1 MIHDEHTSTSSDCS
15 DGSDDCSENSD
26 ATEVQPILMMTSQP
40 EPENTRQSPSEIKVE
55 DSELPIKLES
65 PEPMVGDSE
74 ACDVPRAYNSTP
86 TVSNIPHS
94 SFSSDSDTSDQ
105 DFTSAP
111 CATEL
116 DKSQY
121 GHPSHFQDSLSF
133 FTSFL
138 TTAKTSQAER
148 SSIAE
153 TASSPTTPQPFL
165 SSSPQTSLDSTS
177 GLIPTMS
184 VTDSPH
190 IWTAERPQLHSDD
203 RPPQRPPL
211 LRRPP
216 FEPVERPLYTHA
228 STGRVRS
235 PRYGKIHERRLRA
248 MPYGGF
254 HNPYYENR
262 HNDLDGAGQ
271 PVQIPE
277 QRMREELLGPL
288 NNRFNPAMFESHS
301 WNGSDSLPWVH
312 ALPRVNAVPQAD
324 PFFPLFRHRSL
335 TARRTDDISVSAN
348 PPSFENDYLTYSHL
362 DPRPL
367 ETLPNSDPSR
377 NWIYNLGASSA
388 VTRAGTYPYEP
399 GRLVPVLIDEATGDI
414 FSYE

>member
-15 DGSDDCSENSD
+15 DGSDDYSENSD

-55 DSELPIKLES
+55 DSELLIKLES
-65 PEPMVGDSE
+65 PEPMVGEPE
-74 ACDVPRAYNSTP
+74 ACDVPRAYNSTL
-86 TVSNIPHS
+86 TLSSIPHS

-105 DFTSAP
+105 DYTSAP
-111 CATEL
+111 CATEF
-116 DKSQY
+116 DRSQY

-153 TASSPTTPQPFL
+153 TTSTTPTTPQQPFL

-177 GLIPTMS
+177 ELIPTMS

-190 IWTAERPQLHSDD
+190 IWTAERPQLHSDNG
-203 RPPQRPPL
+203 PPQRPPL

-248 MPYGGF
+248 MPYGDV
-254 HNPYYENR
+254 HNPHYENR
-262 HNDLDGAGQ
+262 YHGIDGVGH

-277 QRMREELLGPL
+277 RRMREELLGPL
-288 NNRFNPAMFESHS
+288 NNRFNPTMFESHS

-312 ALPRVNAVPQAD
+312 ALPRVNAVPQANA
-324 PFFPLFRHRSL
+324 FFPLFRHRSF
-335 TARRTDDISVSAN
+335 TARRTGDMSISAHQ
-348 PPSFENDYLTYSHL
+348 PSFENDHLTYSHL
-362 DPRPL
+362 DLRPL
-367 ETLPNSDPSR
+367 ESLPYSTQILHGIGSTIWEHPLR
-377 NWIYNLGASSA
+377 
-388 VTRAGTYPYEP
+388 
-399 GRLVPVLIDEATGDI
+399 
-414 FSYE
+414 